1 MRRPGGARTVSYRE
15 LASNRSFFSLSL
27 AGAGSFAAP
36 TASLVVLLYTIA
48 STFASSAHPVELG
61 ALALA
66 FLGLSSTIPTLVT
79 AIFAGTIADR
89 ADRLRLLRW
98 VNAAALVATI
108 GIAALLALR
117 PSAPV
122 AIDSSTGFYFPEW
135 IILLYPLWAI
145 ETTAVTL
152 FRPAFNASV
161 PLLVSRPQL
170 GRANGMVYAEAL
182 VFSIFGSLAAGLATN
197 AFGAASALVIP
208 VAFFLV
214 TQAFLL
220 GVTAPISAPRSG
232 PFEPFLREAKAGYRF
247 LYERRPLLGLTLAAL
262 AINFFSAVAFVELG
276 LYVVNWLQ
284 VNAALLVG
292 AMMSGGSLGAAV
304 GTLLVNRFPFERRA
318 GQYLVVLVVLQGLT
332 VAVLGL
338 VRTVWLALPDMFLF
352 GLFPGMF
359 TTIFFATI
367 QAVVPNHILGRVLAA
382 DEVGSFAMIPVGQY
396 VGGFV
401 TAVEGIPFT
410 YIIAGVG
417 TTTVGLL
424 MGVYGALRRL
434 GFSPAEAPTTGG
446 SLTPPSPLR
455 EPEGSALD

>member
-1 MRRPGGARTVSYRE
+1 MRGTVSYRE
-15 LASNRSFFSLSL
+15 LAANRSFLALSL

-36 TASLVVLLYTIA
+36 TASLVVLLYSIA
-48 STFASSAHPVELG
+48 STFSTTPHPVEYG

-66 FLGLSSTIPTLVT
+66 FLGLSSTVPTLAT
-79 AIFAGTIADR
+79 AVFAGTVADR
-89 ADRLRLLRW
+89 ADRRRLLRW
-98 VNAAALVATI
+98 VNAAALLATI
-108 GIAALLALR
+108 AVALLLALR

-122 AIDSSTGFYFPEW
+122 SFGGDSGVRFPEW
-135 IILLYPLWAI
+135 VVLLYPLWAL

-161 PLLVSRPQL
+161 PLLVSRPNL

-182 VFSIFGSLAAGLATN
+182 AFSIAGSLLAGYATN
-197 AFGAASALVIP
+197 AYDPSVALLIP
-208 VAFFLV
+208 IGFFLA
-214 TQAFLL
+214 TQVFLF
-220 GVTAPISAPRSG
+220 GVTAPISAPREG
-232 PFEPFLREAKAGYRF
+232 PLAPFLSEAKEGYRF
-247 LYERRPLLGLTLAAL
+247 LFERRPLLALTLAAL

-284 VNAALLVG
+284 VNAAILVG

-304 GTLLVNRFPFERRA
+304 GTLLVNRFHFERRA
-318 GQYLVVLVVLQGLT
+318 GRYLVVLVVLQGVT

-367 QAVVPNHILGRVLAA
+367 QATVPNTILGRVLAA

-396 VGGFV
+396 VGGFA
-401 TAVEGIPFT
+401 TAVAGIPFT
-410 YIIAGVG
+410 YIVAGVG

-424 MGVYGALRRL
+424 MGVYAGVRRL
-434 GFSPAEAPTTGG
+434 GFAPSEEAGPSPG
-446 SLTPPSPLR
+446 LTPPVPLR
-455 EPEGSALD
+455 DGDPASIE